1 MRSLPLPVSKRRTLQ
16 RVDQINRLCD
26 RLLTDP
32 HLSQVSITNPAAPE
46 SHICKHVQD
55 VLNDFVNVTF
65 RPRHLHKVT
74 WMGEGGKGP
83 MPNVQIGGHRY
94 FPDHIVWRNDFTV
107 AFEVKR
113 YTGSSST
120 LQQIIGQSIIYT
132 QWYGFVVV
140 FIADVT
146 EQGTLAN
153 RLNADPLHKDDQWL
167 LSQLWWFHNT
177 SVVCR
182 RVKE

>member
-1 MRSLPLPVSKRRTLQ
+1 
-16 RVDQINRLCD
+16 
-26 RLLTDP
+26 
-32 HLSQVSITNPAAPE
+32 
-46 SHICKHVQD
+46 
-55 VLNDFVNVTF
+55 
-65 RPRHLHKVT
+65 
-74 WMGEGGKGP
+74 MGGNGSEP

-94 FPDHIVWRNDFTV
+94 YPDHIIWRNDLTV

-120 LQQIIGQSIIYT
+120 LQQIIGQSVIYT

-146 EQGTLAN
+146 EQGALAN
-153 RLNADPLHKDDQWL
+153 RLNANPLHEDDEWL

-177 SVVCR
+177 RVVCR
-182 RVKE
+182 QVKE